1 MEKSKRTLALCGF
14 IAALCLGSCLSTTD
28 ELDLDREISLD
39 MQIGP
44 SGLSIPLGSLSRIY
58 LDSLIKI
65 DGDNSI
71 LDTLDGGLFG
81 FTMKDS
87 IKKVSVAINKVSI
100 NIDDTEID
108 PMETKFDSTEVKE
121 VEIPEKVSTSTI
133 YIEKVDL
140 SSMKM
145 PEFTSESSTG
155 DQNVPAGGSSQKIT
169 LPAISI
175 PQQSMNCSFSYDYP
189 DDLKKINKIW
199 FGTDKGSK
207 NGQKLTLN
215 VDLSKVYNVFSNPE
229 ITITDLTITFPG
241 EFVVGKDAAL
251 STYIKDSYVTASNN
265 KFSIKMPSGTKIENL
280 GTDKKLPVS
289 FYLKY
294 GDFSK
299 CDGEIAIND
308 QVTYNVT
315 FVIAGVP
322 SSAQAQQFNVDVK
335 MHEQLGMAEI
345 DVETNSKSVD
355 MDKDTISSTCVVSG
369 LDGVSRVNKIT
380 FNSSKSLLYLSFSE
394 LDINPFAFNGENS
407 KIVLR
412 FPANYEFE
420 DYCNDEMNHNVGS
433 WSGSTLTLS
442 TEKVMGHTVKLKV
455 KSLDVNSDVNKE
467 TASVDIKTEVIYDG
481 HVEIDEASGLNLES
495 LDKLSDKTLEVKV
508 WGSFEVA
515 NAEVEIAEM
524 RTEFDNTTD
533 ISIHEK
539 VDDQLVMLKRIDL
552 DGGGAEVRLN
562 LRFDGV
568 PSTIHQLNFSRFTIE
583 FPEFMK
589 IEYRGSDK
597 NRIKTSGNKLII
609 NGDLTDNELH
619 KPTGFTVSG
628 LRIIGLEFDDPLEI
642 SDGYID
648 LQEKVRIT
656 GAVTIDKQKINQDE
670 LDVITVYP
678 TVSFSSMDVKSV
690 YGKVNPKIAD
700 VHEVVALSLGDDMDF
715 FKDDKNNLSLS
726 DPQIT
731 LNLKSTVTVPIDLDL
746 SLSSR
751 KSDGEYIKKD
761 LAPDHGTI
769 HLPKCDSLA
778 KDRTTTLI
786 FCKKDKPAPTT
797 DDTVY
802 VVMSKLSE
810 LMSTVPDTIIFNLK
824 ATVDQSVNHYVD
836 LTRDLSV
843 SGNYKVSV
851 PLAFDSLYIEYCDTI
866 TDLSEDLG
874 EIADMIDDA
883 SLQIVA
889 DVEST
894 IPLGLSLHTKAYD
907 KNWNEL
913 SGINISSF
921 DIKAGSD
928 TISKSV
934 MELGFDVKKGGLK
947 NLESIVFTI
956 ACQSGEGSSGIRK
969 GQWLELKKLRL
980 RLPGGIKVDLTD
992 MMKDDDD
999 NKGKKK

>member
-1 MEKSKRTLALCGF
+1 MEKNKRSLALCGL
-14 IAALCLGSCLSTTD
+14 IAAFCLGSCLSTTD

-65 DGDNSI
+65 DGDNSV

-87 IKKVSVAINKVSI
+87 IQKVSVSISKVSI
-100 NIDDTEID
+100 NIDDTDID

-121 VEIPEKVSTSTI
+121 VEIPEKVSSSTI
-133 YIEKVDL
+133 HIEKVDL
-140 SSMKM
+140 STMEM

-155 DQNVPAGGSSQKIT
+155 NQTVPAGSSSQKIT

-189 DDLKKINKIW
+189 DDVKKINKIW
-199 FGTDKGSK
+199 FGTERGDK
-207 NGQKLTLN
+207 NGQKLTLT

-241 EFVVGKDAAL
+241 EFTVGKDAGL
-251 STYIKDSYVTASNN
+251 STYIKDSYVSANKN
-265 KFSIKMPSGTKIENL
+265 KFSIQMPSGTKIENL

-294 GDFSK
+294 GDFSGCNGK
-299 CDGEIAIND
+299 IALND
-308 QVTYNVT
+308 AVTYNVT
-315 FVIAGVP
+315 FVIAGTP
-322 SSAQAQQFNVDVK
+322 SSAQTQQFNVDVK
-335 MHEQLGMAEI
+335 MQEQLGMSEI
-345 DVETNSKSVD
+345 DIETNSKSVD
-355 MDKDTISSTCVVSG
+355 MAKDTISSSCVVSG
-369 LDGVSRVNKIT
+369 LDGVSRVNRIT
-380 FNSSKSLLYLSFSE
+380 FNSSKSLLYLSFSDLK
-394 LDINPFAFNGENS
+394 LDPFAFNSENS

-442 TEKVMGHTVKLKV
+442 TDKVMGHTVKLKV
-455 KSLDVNSDVNKE
+455 KALDVNSDVNKE
-467 TASVDIKTEVIYDG
+467 TASVDILTEVIYDG
-481 HVEIDEASGLNLES
+481 HVEIDAATGLNLES

-524 RTEFDNTTD
+524 RTEFDNTTE
-533 ISIHEK
+533 ISIREK
-539 VDDQLVMLKRIDL
+539 VDDQLVMIKRIDL
-552 DGGGAEVRLN
+552 EGNGAEVQLH

-583 FPEFMK
+583 FPSFMK
-589 IEYRGSDK
+589 IEYKGSDK
-597 NRIKTSGNKLII
+597 YNRIKTSGNKLII

-619 KPTGFTVSG
+619 KTGFTVSG
-628 LRIIGLEFDDPLEI
+628 LKITGLEFDDPLEI
-642 SDGYID
+642 DKGYIN
-648 LQEKVRIT
+648 LNEQVRIT

-670 LDVITVYP
+670 LDVIRVFP
-678 TVSFSSMDVKSV
+678 TVSFSSLDVKSV
-690 YGKVNPKIAD
+690 YGKVNPKID
-700 VHEVVALSLGDDMDF
+700 KVHEVVALALGDDMDF
-715 FKDDKNNLSLS
+715 FKDEKNNLTLS

-731 LNLKSTVTVPIDLDL
+731 LNLKSTVTVPINLDL
-746 SLSSR
+746 KLSS
-751 KSDGEYIKKD
+751 KKTGGEYIKKD

-786 FCKKDKPAPTT
+786 FCKKEKPEPKT

-802 VVMSKLSE
+802 VVMSQLSE
-810 LMSTVPDTIIFNLK
+810 LMSTVPDTIIFDL
-824 ATVDQSVNHYVD
+824 AAYVDQSVNHYVD

-851 PLAFDSLYIEYCDTI
+851 PLAFDSLYLEYNDTI
-866 TDLSEDLG
+866 KDLSKDLED
-874 EIADMIDDA
+874 IADMIDDA
-883 SLQIVA
+883 SLQILA

-894 IPLGLSLHTKAYD
+894 IPLGISLNAKAYD
-907 KNWNEL
+907 KNWREV
-913 SGINISSF
+913 SGITISPF
-921 DIKAGSD
+921 EIKAGSD
-928 TISKSV
+928 SITKSV
-934 MELGFDVKKGGLK
+934 MELGFDVRKGSLT
-947 NLESIVFTI
+947 NLESIVLTI
-956 ACQSGEGSSGIRK
+956 ACKSGEGSSSIRK

-980 RLPGGIKVDLTD
+980 RLPRGIKVDMTD
-992 MMKDDDD
+992 SKKDD
-999 NKGKKK
+999 KKKK